1 MSLECELAAPAGAG
15 SRFGTAGADAA
26 GGLTRPAVLLF
37 AVACGLSVANIYYAQ
52 PLLDAMAVEFG
63 MDPAKIGGIVTI
75 TQAGYV
81 AGLLLLVPLGDL
93 VDRRRLILGQMGLS
107 AVALV
112 AVGLAPGAGALLA
125 AMAAV
130 GLLAVVIQVLVAF
143 AATLAVP
150 EGRGAAVGAVT
161 SGVVLGLLLARTVAG
176 AMADLA
182 GWRSVYFA
190 SAAATLLV
198 AAALSRVLPARVESG
213 VSASYPQLLR
223 SVFALFVRE
232 PVLRARGMIAMLMFA
247 AATTFLTPMVLPLAA
262 PPHSLS
268 HTQIGLFGLAGAAG
282 ALGAARAGRLADR
295 GLGQWTTGI
304 GLALMLAS
312 WGAIGLTESSLLA
325 LALGMVA
332 FDFGL
337 QAVHVTNQGM
347 IFAVRPEAR
356 SRLAAGYMVFYS
368 VGSGAGSIAS
378 TAIYARAGWIGVSL
392 LGAAIS
398 ALALAS
404 WAATL
409 RSTRGIPG
417 GSGKDLP
424 GSR

>member
-1 MSLECELAAPAGAG
+1 MSLECELSAASGASARAEGAAAPAGL
-15 SRFGTAGADAA
+15 SRG
-26 GGLTRPAVLLF
+26 AVLLF
-37 AVACGLSVANIYYAQ
+37 AAACGLSVANIYYAQ
-52 PLLDAMAVEFG
+52 PLLDAMAAEFG
-63 MDPAKIGGIVTI
+63 MDPAKVGGVVTA

-107 AVALV
+107 ALALV
-112 AVGLAPGAGALLA
+112 AVGLAPSGGALLA
-125 AMAAV
+125 SMAAV
-130 GLLAVVIQVLVAF
+130 GVLAVVIQVLVAF
-143 AATLAVP
+143 AATLAAP

-190 SAAATLLV
+190 SAAATLLA
-198 AAALSRVLPARVESG
+198 AAALSRVLPGGVAPG

-223 SVFALFVRE
+223 SVFALFARE
-232 PVLRARGMIAMLMFA
+232 PVLRARGTIAMLMFA
-247 AATTFLTPMVLPLAA
+247 AATAFLTPMVLPLSA
-262 PPHSLS
+262 PPHSLT

-282 ALGAARAGRLADR
+282 ALGAARAGGLADR
-295 GLGQWTTGI
+295 GLGEWTTGV

-312 WGAIGLTESSLLA
+312 WGAIGLAESSLLA

-356 SRLAAGYMVFYS
+356 SRLAAGYMAFYS

-378 TAIYARAGWIGVSL
+378 TAIYARAGWAGVGL
-392 LGAAIS
+392 FGAAIS
-398 ALALAS
+398 ALALIF

-409 RSTRGIPG
+409 RGDRAIPG